1 MFSLLLATITN
12 AAPIISNTPP
22 EALINWTTILSVAT
36 VCITAMATAVKIFG
50 TDKKSDEDIKSI
62 EEDNQAFKDKQ
73 EEDSKELKE
82 KQEDS
87 AKEFNRRQEE
97 LKEKINV
104 LIIEIEKSKIECSSN
119 TKSIEELKK
128 DYRIL
133 ASRLDELLKQ
143 ILEWFST

>member
-1 MFSLLLATITN
+1 MFSLVLAAITN
-12 AAPIISNTPP
+12 SAPILNTQPDVF
-22 EALINWTTILSVAT
+22 INWTTILSVAT
-36 VCITAMATAVKIFG
+36 VCITAMATFIKIFG
-50 TDKKSDEDIKSI
+50 TNENSDEDLKNI
-62 EEDNQAFKDKQ
+62 EENNKLFKDKQ
-73 EEDSKELKE
+73 EKDNKEFINE
-82 KQEDS
+82 QENT

-104 LIIEIEKSKIECSSN
+104 LIIEIEKSKMECSSN

-133 ASRLDELLKQ
+133 AQRLDELLKQ